1 MFTNVEHWSLCFAD
15 NAQRLILVANVD
27 GAWQF
32 WSGLTLVHAV
42 SLHVVSSMPRVH
54 GICMRKSVCSSWS
67 MLCSALT
74 ACSCIGF
81 FVTRF
86 PKHLFCQWPSRAFN
100 VAQVTLRWRLFSRYS
115 RRFIRSMAGTAHPW
129 WILEFIMLAA
139 WWSIFDGSG
148 VGSGLAADALCT
160 LLGVMGPWVVK
171 RLVQVKY
178 AAHQG
183 RS

>member
-1 MFTNVEHWSLCFAD
+1 MCFAD
-15 NAQRLILVANVD
+15 NAQRLLLVANVD
-27 GAWQF
+27 DAWHF

-67 MLCSALT
+67 MLCSALR

-86 PKHLFCQWPSRAFN
+86 PKHLFYQWPSRGFN

-115 RRFIRSMAGTAHPW
+115 RRFIISMAGTAPVVDSRHHHVRSLVAHVSRRRRRRCCGCLLHIAW
-129 WILEFIMLAA
+129 SDGALGTAA
-139 WWSIFDGSG
+139 GSG
-148 VGSGLAADALCT
+148 EVCRAP
-160 LLGVMGPWVVK
+160 GPFLKW
-171 RLVQVKY
+171 
-178 AAHQG
+178 AG
-183 RS
+183 C